1 MRIGTPFHRLWS
13 ASTVSTLGDGVF
25 LTALPL
31 LAAKLTRDPL
41 PVSLVSFAGWL
52 PWLLFG
58 LVSGALVDRWDRRV
72 TMWRVDAFRFVVVG
86 ALGLLVLA
94 GWASVPMLAGF
105 AFLLGTG
112 QTLFDNAAQ
121 SLVPSIVSRD
131 PRRLERANSQLYGA
145 QTVSQNFVGPPAGG
159 FLFSLAN
166 SVPFLVDAVSFLAS
180 SALIA
185 GIGGDFA
192 PRRGGDGG
200 TRTSLLAEIGEGLR
214 WLSGRRL
221 LFALAVLVALMNL
234 SIMAGE
240 AVMVLFAQENL
251 GLGNVGYGLLL
262 TGFAGGGVLGN
273 ALASRLGR
281 LVGTGTLLVAVALVT
296 AAGWL
301 MFGLSSNRWVA
312 VTLLVAIS
320 TALSVFNVI
329 GVSLRQGIVPD
340 RLVGRVVAA
349 YRTVGFGAIPVGA
362 LLGGVLARSLGLR
375 APYLAGAA
383 VIAAGA
389 LLALPVINDRAVQ
402 AARADAQRE
411 REGEGDP
418 VPAAGDAS

>member
-1 MRIGTPFHRLWS
+1 MRIGSPFHRLWS

-58 LVSGALVDRWDRRV
+58 LVSGALVDRWDRRA
-72 TMWRVDAFRFVVVG
+72 TMWRVDAFRFAVAGV
-86 ALGLLVLA
+86 LGLLVLA
-94 GWASVPMLAGF
+94 GWASVPLLASF

-145 QTVSQNFVGPPAGG
+145 QTVSQNFIGPPAGG
-159 FLFSLAN
+159 VLFSLAN
-166 SVPFLVDAVSFLAS
+166 AVPFLVDAVSFLAS

-185 GIGGDFA
+185 TIDGDFA
-192 PRRGGDGG
+192 PRRDGAAGGA
-200 TRTSLLAEIGEGLR
+200 RTTLLAEIGEGLR
-214 WLSGRRL
+214 WLAGRRL
-221 LFALAVLVALMNL
+221 LLALAVLVALMNL
-234 SIMAGE
+234 SMMAGE
-240 AVMVLFAQENL
+240 SVMVLFAQKNL
-251 GLGNVGYGLLL
+251 GLGNLGYGLLL
-262 TGFAGGGVLGN
+262 TGFAAGGVLGN

-281 LVGTGTLLVAVALVT
+281 MVGTGTLLVAIALVA

-301 MFGLSSNRWVA
+301 LFGLSSNRWA
-312 VTLLVAIS
+312 AGALLVAIS

-349 YRTVGFGAIPVGA
+349 YRTVGYGAIPAGA
-362 LLGGVLARSLGLR
+362 LLGGILARTLGLR

-383 VIAAGA
+383 VIATAA
-389 LLALPVINDRAVQ
+389 LLALPVINDRAVR
-402 AARADAQRE
+402 AAREDAA
-411 REGEGDP
+411 GDP
-418 VPAAGDAS
+418 VTAAGDAS

>member
-1 MRIGTPFHRLWS
+1 MRIGSPFHRLWS

-58 LVSGALVDRWDRRV
+58 LVSGALVDRWDRRA
-72 TMWRVDAFRFVVVG
+72 TMWRVDAFRFAVVG
-86 ALGLLVLA
+86 ALGLLVLG
-94 GWASVPMLAGF
+94 GWASVPLLAAF
-105 AFLLGTG
+105 AFLLGIG

-145 QTVSQNFVGPPAGG
+145 QTVSQNFIGPPAGG
-159 FLFSLAN
+159 FLFSLA
-166 SVPFLVDAVSFLAS
+166 SAVPFLVDAVSFLAS

-185 GIGGDFA
+185 SIDGDFA
-192 PRRGGDGG
+192 PRRADGG
-200 TRTSLLAEIGEGLR
+200 GAGGARTTLLAEIGEGLR
-214 WLSGRRL
+214 WLRGRRL
-221 LFALAVLVALMNL
+221 LLALAVLVAIMNL
-234 SIMAGE
+234 SVMAGE
-240 AVMVLFAQENL
+240 SVMVLFAQERL
-251 GLGNVGYGLLL
+251 GLGDIGYGLLL

-273 ALASRLGR
+273 AVASRLGR
-281 LVGTGTLLVAVALVT
+281 MVGTGTLLVAMPLVA

-301 MFGLSSNRWVA
+301 VFGLSSSPWGA
-312 VTLLVAIS
+312 GALLVAIS
-320 TALSVFNVI
+320 TAFSVFNVI

-340 RLVGRVVAA
+340 HLVGRVVAA
-349 YRTVGFGAIPVGA
+349 FRTVGYGAIPAGA
-362 LLGGVLARSLGLR
+362 LLGGVVGRTLGLR

-383 VIAAGA
+383 VIATAA
-389 LLALPVINDRAVQ
+389 LLAMPVIDDRAVH
-402 AARADAQRE
+402 AARATA
-411 REGEGDP
+411 EGDP
-418 VPAAGDAS
+418 VSATGDAP